1 VAAHVPG
8 VAAIEANSRQYVP
21 VANKAWEKRFPG
33 IFIVKD
39 GMMQTSVLKGPG
51 LSAVY

>member
-1 VAAHVPG
+1 MAPDCAPT

-21 VANKAWEKRFPG
+21 AANKPWEAKFPG

-39 GMMQTSVLKGPG
+39 GCMKTDALTEPG
-51 LSAVY
+51 LGAV